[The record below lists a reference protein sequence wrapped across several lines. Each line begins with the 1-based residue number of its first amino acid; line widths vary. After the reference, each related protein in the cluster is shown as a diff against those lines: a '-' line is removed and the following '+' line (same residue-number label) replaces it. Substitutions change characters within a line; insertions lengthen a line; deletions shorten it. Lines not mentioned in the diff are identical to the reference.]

1 MRIVLGIQEDEDE
14 LDFDTMQ
21 RKPSIQ
27 LHDTDRFI
35 FELKDVQMLTQMEQE
50 TQEIKVD
57 MGIQKIEIREEFKDV
72 PDELEAPN
80 QSEFDKRE
88 DFG

>member
-1 MRIVLGIQEDEDE
+1 
-14 LDFDTMQ
+14 
-21 RKPSIQ
+21 
-27 LHDTDRFI
+27 
-35 FELKDVQMLTQMEQE
+35 MLTQMEQE

-80 QSEFDKRE
+80 QSELDKKE
-88 DFG
+88 DFGQHGNIF